1 MEFNRRRFDL
11 SQDPEFQINFDY
23 IEKFTVRDVDTDLA
37 SVTIRGDLLF
47 KNVSFLKDPVKIK
60 LQIPLTALAQE
71 FEIEAQLPDTVEA
84 KMDGWGLAITAMAF
98 TFAASKR
105 RTPSVAKLTL
115 KGILNLGVDGSLAAD
130 RKRVGPGQSVSG
142 SVDLGCRRNHK

>member
-71 FEIEAQLPDTVEA
+71 FENEAQLPDTVER
-84 KMDGWGLAITAMAF
+84 
-98 TFAASKR
+98 SEER
-105 RTPSVAKLTL
+105 
-115 KGILNLGVDGSLAAD
+115 
-130 RKRVGPGQSVSG
+130 RVGKESDGTG
-142 SVDLGCRRNHK
+142 RAG